1 MTPLNL
7 VVFGKIC
14 TKVTS
19 DEEIDNL
26 GHDVD
31 AVRNLN
37 YDIYVSQE
45 TDYIIEI
52 IYTPTNGYSV
62 IIDNMVSEDFTSLA
76 EAEENF
82 REKIFN
88 KFEYFKKMMA
98 VVA

>member
-7 VVFGKIC
+7 VVFGKTC

-31 AVRNLN
+31 SVRNLN
-37 YDIYVSQE
+37 YDIYVNQ
-45 TDYIIEI
+45 DNNCIIEI
-52 IYTPTNGYSV
+52 IYTPAQTFS
-62 IIDNMVSEDFTSLA
+62 IIVDDTIGEEGDSLA
-76 EAEENF
+76 EAEENI
-82 REKIFN
+82 RDKIFN
-88 KFEYFKKMMA
+88 KLEYFKRIMA